1 MSISTAKDCEYTI
14 TIADLMTQ
22 LSQLEHFTISFWIN
36 NYEIP
41 EKFDESWDFLFL
53 QESVKI
59 SNDDEIKYV
68 HYDVITFIRVE
79 K

>member
-1 MSISTAKDCEYTI
+1 MSINTAKDCEYTI

-22 LSQLEHFTISFWIN
+22 LSQLEHFIIYFWIN
-36 NYEIP
+36 SSEIP

-59 SNDDEIKYV
+59 SNDNEIKYV